1 MTRVP
6 PGSDYNWARFAM
18 KLQGFGNIMI
28 RCRSYCADN
37 TELLYFDIAVS
48 KRSYLWS
55 SDCIVAST
63 PCRCHRVVTLVAVPS
78 FPFGYL
84 EQIFGLHETILFIN
98 INLFI
103 LFVTSPSFNRFP

>member
-1 MTRVP
+1 
-6 PGSDYNWARFAM
+6 
-18 KLQGFGNIMI
+18 
-28 RCRSYCADN
+28 
-37 TELLYFDIAVS
+37 
-48 KRSYLWS
+48 
-55 SDCIVAST
+55 
-63 PCRCHRVVTLVAVPS
+63 VTLVAVPS